1 MEDGHREDERKD
13 GRVDTNCEKEVLA
26 GFKSVGDLK
35 KAYDNIRT
43 AFVKKSQEAAR
54 LEANTKLHEHG
65 AQPIELSVVDRQSSV
80 EEKKPIWSQENWLD
94 KVTEFTRNNK
104 YAQKYSRQIAN
115 EILNDKSLQTRTDA
129 LEQAYAKVAMKE
141 FVPQEELAADTEF
154 ISKHILSNDQ
164 LKKKILSDFV
174 KESKKNIPVLISGGT
189 STSATTLPEY
199 KTFDDAKKATLK
211 LFGG

>member
-1 MEDGHREDERKD
+1 MENEQRGNEGREEER
-13 GRVDTNCEKEVLA
+13 TAMCEREVLG

-54 LEANTKLHEHG
+54 LEANTKLHEQG
-65 AQPIELSVVDRQSSV
+65 CQQVEPVIVVEVAGQ
-80 EEKKPIWSQENWLD
+80 EKKPIWSQDDWLS

-154 ISKHILSNDQ
+154 INKHILSNDQ